1 LRATAL
7 GEKTYSANTWIALCG
22 LDVHYSRNDRTSI
35 SLSHRLNVYMY
46 ASKNDC
52 VYAFVI
58 LRVSRETA
66 IKGVAKCSSITN

>member
-35 SLSHRLNVYMY
+35 SLSLNVYTY
-46 ASKNDC
+46 ANKNDC
-52 VYAFVI
+52 VYTFVI